1 MFTSVTYTPAALETA
16 TSVVGN
22 SFGST
27 TYTGGNE
34 PIVTLENYFILNQDG
49 SYILNQD
56 GSKIIWGQALVSLI
70 EGDDATGTTY
80 LVGNDV

>member
-1 MFTSVTYTPAALETA
+1 MFTPTTYTPAGIGSA
-16 TSVVGN
+16 TIGPGDAI
-22 SFGST
+22 GSA

-34 PIVTLENYFILNQDG
+34 PVGTLVDYYILNQDG

-56 GSKIIWGQALVSLI
+56 GSRIIWATLLEDVVN
-70 EGDDATGTTY
+70 GDGLTAATY

>member
-1 MFTSVTYTPAALETA
+1 MFTLVTYTPAGIESA
-16 TSVVGN
+16 TSVVGD

-34 PIVTLENYFILNQDG
+34 PITTFLDYFILNQDG

-56 GSKIIWGQALVSLI
+56 GSKIIWGEALISLI

>member
-16 TSVVGN
+16 TSVVGD

-34 PIVTLENYFILNQDG
+34 PIVTPENYFILNQDG

-56 GSKIIWGQALVSLI
+56 GSKIIWGQSLI
-70 EGDDATGTTY
+70 SLIDGDDATSTTY
-80 LVGNDV
+80 VVGDMV

>member
-1 MFTSVTYTPAALETA
+1 MFIATTYTPAGIESA
-16 TSVVGN
+16 TSVVGD

-56 GSKIIWGQALVSLI
+56 GSKIIWGQAPVSLI

>member
-1 MFTSVTYTPAALETA
+1 MFTSVTYTPAGIDSA
-16 TSVVGN
+16 TSVVGD

-27 TYTGGNE
+27 TYIGGNE
-34 PIVTLENYFILNQDG
+34 PIVALQNYFILNEDG

-56 GSKIIWGQALVSLI
+56 GSKIIWGQSLVSLI

-80 LVGNDV
+80 VVGDMV

>member
-1 MFTSVTYTPAALETA
+1 MLTPTTYTPAGIESATNTA
-16 TSVVGN
+16 GDTFDPVSY
-22 SFGST
+22 S
-27 TYTGGNE
+27 GGDE
-34 PIVTLENYFILNQDG
+34 PIVALQNYFILNEDG

-56 GSKIIWGQALVSLI
+56 GSKIIWGQSLVSLI

>member
-1 MFTSVTYTPAALETA
+1 MFIATTYTPAGIE
-16 TSVVGN
+16 SVTDTVGD

-34 PIVTLENYFILNQDG
+34 PIVTLGNYFILNQDG

-56 GSKIIWGQALVSLI
+56 GSKIIWGQSLI
-70 EGDDATGTTY
+70 SLIDGDDATSTTY
-80 LVGNDV
+80 VVGDMV